1 MEITIS
7 YNLIYI
13 LGGIYMREKFTL
25 IKTLRERSKHL
36 KGKKRLSIIG
46 QGDFPGANNVMRA
59 TMNIKHQVQ
68 HLTIDHPEFPMVYD
82 GKENIAGK
90 YSSYYDKA
98 DKNYEVI
105 DIIKKYDDRL
115 NGKVNIALMFL
126 YCKEDD
132 SYKLIE
138 RQNVE
143 NLSENFG
150 FEYNTE
156 YFDNCK
162 KGDVIDKGD
171 IILKPPSYT
180 DDGNTAIGV
189 NARTLFAIDP
199 CVEEDAVEVNESF
212 TKRMVVSD
220 VISKS
225 IPINDDTVL
234 LNLYGKDG
242 EYKGLPDIGDYI
254 NGGILAATRILR
266 PARMFSDFRDS
277 ALNEIN
283 IQSDQV
289 FYGEGVVVDI
299 NVYCNNKKIK
309 SNKTTKQ
316 LLGYL
321 MDAKW
326 FYTKVYRRCKAI
338 KNSGSKNIDKEIG
351 RWMRL
356 AINHLDDDAIW
367 AFNDVTFSNL
377 MVEILLMKKEP
388 IRIGR
393 KIVG

>member
-1 MEITIS
+1 
-7 YNLIYI
+7 
-13 LGGIYMREKFTL
+13 MREKFTL
-25 IKTLRERSKHL
+25 IKSLRERSKHL
-36 KGKKRLSIIG
+36 KGRKRLAIIG
-46 QGDFPGANNVMRA
+46 HGDFPGANNIMRA

-68 HLTIDHPEFPMVYD
+68 HLAIDNPKFPMIYD

-98 DKNYEVI
+98 DKKYEIV

-115 NGKVNIALMFL
+115 NGKVHMALMFL
-126 YCKEDD
+126 HCKEDD

-138 RQNVE
+138 RHTVE
-143 NLSENFG
+143 NLSESFG

-162 KGDVIDKGD
+162 KGDIVDKGD
-171 IILKPPSYT
+171 VLIKPPSFT
-180 DDGNTAIGV
+180 DDGNTAIGI
-189 NARTLFAIDP
+189 NARTLFVVDP
-199 CVEEDAVEVNESF
+199 GVEEDAVIV
-212 TKRMVVSD
+212 
-220 VISKS
+220 SKS
-225 IPINDDTVL
+225 FAEKTIVSEVESISIPVNDDTVL

-242 EYKGLPDIGDYI
+242 EYQGLPDIGDHI

-289 FYGEGVVVDI
+289 FYGEGKVIDI

-338 KNSGSKNIDKEIG
+338 KNSGSKKYPFKLGAKLSAGMEQ
-351 RWMRL
+351 
-356 AINHLDDDAIW
+356 
-367 AFNDVTFSNL
+367 
-377 MVEILLMKKEP
+377 
-388 IRIGR
+388 
-393 KIVG
+393 